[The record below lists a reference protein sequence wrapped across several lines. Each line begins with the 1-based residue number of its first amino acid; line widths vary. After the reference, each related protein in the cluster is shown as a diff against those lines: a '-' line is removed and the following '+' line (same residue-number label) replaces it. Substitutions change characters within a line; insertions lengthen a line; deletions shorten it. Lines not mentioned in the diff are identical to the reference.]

1 MAEAHFDSCCSVED
15 ALVSSRTGRAGRS
28 PGSVPPPRLTVVCYA
43 DPWAPPAMAT
53 AAAME
58 TVRMGGEVAAIA
70 NLFNINAS
78 EEHENASVLG
88 VTSTPAL
95 FFYLDGEP
103 MLVRRPGWEDD
114 RKYRGALVAAQLLE
128 IIRHARSLCGGDGS
142 SEPAVLSLD
151 F

>member
-1 MAEAHFDSCCSVED
+1 MHNRYATMNIMA
-15 ALVSSRTGRAGRS
+15 
-28 PGSVPPPRLTVVCYA
+28 
-43 DPWAPPAMAT
+43 
-53 AAAME
+53 
-58 TVRMGGEVAAIA
+58 
-70 NLFNINAS
+70 
-78 EEHENASVLG
+78 
-88 VTSTPAL
+88 STPAL